1 MNPMTSLTGE
11 RDITLTANGQYIIGI
26 GESSSGN
33 LTRLDNFI
41 EDFPKRKERLEAL
54 LKKNGVRVLS
64 ACEQITDSPEGIIL
78 ESMIEG
84 YAEYYSAELAQKV
97 RRGMR
102 ESCLKGNAAGIQPI
116 FGYAIID
123 KKYRIVESE
132 AIIVRKLFEDYV
144 NGSSIKELV
153 EWLKNSG
160 IRTHKGYIFS
170 FGRVSELL
178 RNQKYIGKCKY
189 GGEIYDNVVPPII
202 EEKLFFKVQSR
213 LNENAH
219 KSGRVRAME
228 KYILSG
234 KLKCADCGELMTGDC
249 GTGKGGETYLY
260 YRCNKK
266 KKGAHRC
273 PSKSVKKINRR

>member
-178 RNQKYIGKCKY
+178 RK
-189 GGEIYDNVVPPII
+189 D
-202 EEKLFFKVQSR
+202 R
-213 LNENAH
+213 
-219 KSGRVRAME
+219 
-228 KYILSG
+228 
-234 KLKCADCGELMTGDC
+234 
-249 GTGKGGETYLY
+249 
-260 YRCNKK
+260 
-266 KKGAHRC
+266 
-273 PSKSVKKINRR
+273 KSVV